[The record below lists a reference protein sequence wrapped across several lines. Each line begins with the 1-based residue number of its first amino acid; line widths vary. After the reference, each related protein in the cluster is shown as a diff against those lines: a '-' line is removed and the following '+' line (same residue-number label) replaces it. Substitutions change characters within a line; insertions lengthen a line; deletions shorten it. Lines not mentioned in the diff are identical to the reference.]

1 MTSAPPPGPRSPLVL
16 YLEDSAD
23 NVLLVERL
31 LRRRGNTELRVADNA
46 RDGLAA
52 ASDERPDLILLD
64 NHLPDATGEDVLR
77 ALKASPGTAGIPVII
92 VSGDSAR
99 EWADQ
104 LRAAGA
110 DEILIKPFNIHE
122 FLTIVGRYLPEPA
135 DP

>member
-1 MTSAPPPGPRSPLVL
+1 MTSAPPPRPRSPLVL

-31 LRRRGNTELRVADNA
+31 LRRRGGTELRVADNA
-46 RDGLAA
+46 QDGLAA
-52 ASDERPDLILLD
+52 ANDRRPDLILLD
-64 NHLPDATGEDVLR
+64 NRLPDATGEEVLR
-77 ALKASPGTAGIPVII
+77 ALSASASTAGIPVVI

-99 EWADQ
+99 ETADQ

-135 DP
+135 GP

>member
-1 MTSAPPPGPRSPLVL
+1 MTSAPPPGPLVL
-16 YLEDSAD
+16 YLEDNAE

-31 LRRRGNTELRVADNA
+31 LRRRGGTQLRVADNA
-46 RDGLAA
+46 HDGLAA

-77 ALKASPGTAGIPVII
+77 ALSASASTARIPVVI

-99 EWADQ
+99 DSADQ